1 MEDPPV
7 YYEEETTDDEK
18 IDPSLLVDYVLLDLA
33 PAISDAELEE
43 VAAITLTNNSSSPPP
58 PSLVEVRVGDR
69 NKVSFVDSNLD
80 VSSLPPPQQVPVTG
94 WWEGWKSSSNIIS
107 EDYTPE
113 AVNSPPP
120 PQLMVDAWWKGWKSS
135 TRPFQ

>member
-7 YYEEETTDDEK
+7 YYEEKTTDDEN

-43 VAAITLTNNSSSPPP
+43 VHAITLTKNSSSPPP

-69 NKVSFVDSNLD
+69 KTFP
-80 VSSLPPPQQVPVTG
+80 SLTLP
-94 WWEGWKSSSNIIS
+94 
-107 EDYTPE
+107 
-113 AVNSPPP
+113 
-120 PQLMVDAWWKGWKSS
+120 
-135 TRPFQ
+135 